1 MQTTAPARNVAV
13 NLYIC
18 DPMRPAFIVNA
29 RQHIADG
36 SMRILILAGQEGI
49 EPPTFGFGDRRSA
62 N

>member
-18 DPMRPAFIVNA
+18 GPMRPAFIVKRGNT
-29 RQHIADG
+29 ADD